1 MPPDVPDL
9 SPSQELPVRIRMVQ
23 QVAFGESPR
32 HRLVAMRRALLA
44 SPFPDPAAPEAPQGV
59 QNVLVLPEMW
69 PVGFFNFDGYRS
81 FAHDLF
87 DDYQQLVVELA
98 ASMGCWV
105 FGGSAPYANGEQF
118 HNRSVVASPEGELH
132 YFDKLH
138 LFAYQSREA
147 EILTAG
153 STLVAFQSPLGNTG
167 ILTCFDLRFP
177 ESFRALRW
185 QGCEAF
191 VVVAAWPLPRVA
203 HWKAL
208 LVARAIENQA
218 WVVGVNGCD
227 VDFGTE
233 LGGGSMIVAPDG
245 TVVADLVDEP
255 RSEDV
260 IVSASLTARVR
271 EQFPFHDSILPNLMD
286 QPMSFPIV
294 SST

>member
-1 MPPDVPDL
+1 M
-9 SPSQELPVRIRMVQ
+9 RIRMVQ

-32 HRLVAMRRALLA
+32 HRMAAMRRALLA
-44 SPFPDPAAPEAPQGV
+44 APFPDPAAPDAPRGV

-69 PVGFFNFDGYRS
+69 PVGFFNFDAYRT

-87 DDYQQLVVELA
+87 EDYEQLVVELA
-98 ASMGCWV
+98 GTMDCWV
-105 FGGSAPYANGEQF
+105 FGGSAPFASGETY
-118 HNRSVVASPEGELH
+118 HNRSVVASPAGELRH
-132 YFDKLH
+132 FDKLH

-147 EILTAG
+147 EILTPG
-153 STLVAFQSPLGNTG
+153 SALVAFESPLGSTG

-177 ESFRALRW
+177 ESFRALRR

-218 WVVGVNGCD
+218 WVVGVNGCGE
-227 VDFGTE
+227 DFGTQ

-245 TVVADLVDEP
+245 TVVADLADEP
-255 RSEDV
+255 SSQDV
-260 IVSASLTARVR
+260 VVSASLTHRVR
-271 EQFPFHDSILPNLMD
+271 EQYPFHDSIIADLLEKPTTFAVLP
-286 QPMSFPIV
+286 SV
-294 SST
+294 